1 MKRFNTLISILFCIS
16 LGTSAWGGSVASLY
30 TGSGLNNGPP
40 FHFGDFA
47 WSGVGFP
54 FHMQA
59 FNWNPGIG
67 SQPFHPSVG
76 AKGGIGNC
84 LFISSTISAVV
95 PSPSLG
101 AQSGG
106 NVAAYGGLAGQV
118 SLLNNQVGSQG
129 LVGFL
134 GINGFVNN
142 SPAPYGSGGG
152 SGIGTLGVTAQSI
165 AVVTLSDG
173 GSTGTTWPFPVSAGG
188 MSNGLAYLASYGGTA
203 SITAI
208 TTAGLG
214 LANIALASVGS
225 IGAQHDP
232 LGMLRSDLI
241 PLTAEGSAGALSS
254 LTVTGGLI
262 AQSTSANISQAAN
275 VGGYITN
282 SYATLTAA
290 AISPDAAGGVAG
302 IGTITTAGTGVQG
315 AASLT
320 GNGSAT
326 GVAGYIA
333 TILQATIALDPAYGN
348 AGITAITA
356 AGTGVHNDGWS
367 VTGLG
372 AATGQS
378 VTATGLALASFTIT
392 AQGSASGIG
401 TITASNAQNTIAY
414 LQSEGSGA
422 GQQTAIVNLTNATVT
437 IDASGA
443 ATGQGLASETMV
455 NIYATAGTFTN
466 GFTAPTGVTSVIAE
480 AWGGGGG
487 GANITGS
494 NTGGGGGGGGA
505 YAIGT
510 VSVTG
515 GNSYTYVVG
524 AAGAGG
530 ASPGAGGASSF
541 NTSSVVAAGGT
552 NATANSSTG
561 GAGGTT
567 AASTGTTAKYAG
579 GYGHTWASGT
589 YGAGGGGSGGTA
601 AAGNFTT
608 LTSASDNSAG
618 AAVTGGGI
626 GGLGAAAAG
635 NGSAPASGPGGGG
648 GGAYRATSST
658 RNGGAGYAGQVRI
671 TYTNQ

>member
-392 AQGSASGIG
+392 AQGSASG
-401 TITASNAQNTIAY
+401 
-414 LQSEGSGA
+414 
-422 GQQTAIVNLTNATVT
+422 
-437 IDASGA
+437 
-443 ATGQGLASETMV
+443 QGLASETMV

-561 GAGGTT
+561 RAGGTT

>member
-1 MKRFNTLISILFCIS
+1 
-16 LGTSAWGGSVASLY
+16 
-30 TGSGLNNGPP
+30 
-40 FHFGDFA
+40 
-47 WSGVGFP
+47 
-54 FHMQA
+54 MQA

-392 AQGSASGIG
+392 AQGSASG
-401 TITASNAQNTIAY
+401 
-414 LQSEGSGA
+414 
-422 GQQTAIVNLTNATVT
+422 
-437 IDASGA
+437 
-443 ATGQGLASETMV
+443 QGLASETMV

-561 GAGGTT
+561 RAGGTT

>member
-101 AQSGG
+101 AHSGG

-142 SPAPYGSGGG
+142 SPAPSGSGGG

-372 AATGQS
+372 AATGQ
-378 VTATGLALASFTIT
+378 
-392 AQGSASGIG
+392 
-401 TITASNAQNTIAY
+401 
-414 LQSEGSGA
+414 
-422 GQQTAIVNLTNATVT
+422 
-437 IDASGA
+437 
-443 ATGQGLASETMV
+443 GLASETMV

-601 AAGNFTT
+601 AAGKFTT

>member
-1 MKRFNTLISILFCIS
+1 VKRFNTLISILFCIS

-142 SPAPYGSGGG
+142 SPAPSGSGGG
-152 SGIGTLGVTAQSI
+152 AGIGTIGVTAQSI

-173 GSTGTTWPFPVSAGG
+173 GSVGTTWPFPVSAGG

-203 SITAI
+203 STTAI

-214 LANIALASVGS
+214 IANVALASVGS
-225 IGAQHDP
+225 VGAQHDP

-241 PLTAEGSAGALSS
+241 PLTAEGSTGALSS

-367 VTGLG
+367 VTGL
-372 AATGQS
+372 
-378 VTATGLALASFTIT
+378 
-392 AQGSASGIG
+392 
-401 TITASNAQNTIAY
+401 
-414 LQSEGSGA
+414 
-422 GQQTAIVNLTNATVT
+422 
-437 IDASGA
+437 GA

-579 GYGHTWASGT
+579 GYGHTRASGT

>member
-1 MKRFNTLISILFCIS
+1 
-16 LGTSAWGGSVASLY
+16 
-30 TGSGLNNGPP
+30 
-40 FHFGDFA
+40 
-47 WSGVGFP
+47 
-54 FHMQA
+54 MQA

-67 SQPFHPSVG
+67 SQLFHPSVG

-378 VTATGLALASFTIT
+378 VTATGNGATFTIT
-392 AQGSASGIG
+392 PPTVSTSVRGMMYVAKGLTMEELQA
-401 TITASNAQNTIAY
+401 
-414 LQSEGSGA
+414 LQSLGW
-422 GQQTAIVNLTNATVT
+422 IPKDLP
-437 IDASGA
+437 
-443 ATGQGLASETMV
+443 
-455 NIYATAGTFTN
+455 ATAMIMLQ
-466 GFTAPTGVTSVIAE
+466 VD
-480 AWGGGGG
+480 GGR
-487 GANITGS
+487 
-494 NTGGGGGGGGA
+494 
-505 YAIGT
+505 
-510 VSVTG
+510 
-515 GNSYTYVVG
+515 
-524 AAGAGG
+524 
-530 ASPGAGGASSF
+530 F
-541 NTSSVVAAGGT
+541 
-552 NATANSSTG
+552 
-561 GAGGTT
+561 
-567 AASTGTTAKYAG
+567 
-579 GYGHTWASGT
+579 
-589 YGAGGGGSGGTA
+589 
-601 AAGNFTT
+601 
-608 LTSASDNSAG
+608 
-618 AAVTGGGI
+618 
-626 GGLGAAAAG
+626 
-635 NGSAPASGPGGGG
+635 
-648 GGAYRATSST
+648 
-658 RNGGAGYAGQVRI
+658 
-671 TYTNQ
+671 